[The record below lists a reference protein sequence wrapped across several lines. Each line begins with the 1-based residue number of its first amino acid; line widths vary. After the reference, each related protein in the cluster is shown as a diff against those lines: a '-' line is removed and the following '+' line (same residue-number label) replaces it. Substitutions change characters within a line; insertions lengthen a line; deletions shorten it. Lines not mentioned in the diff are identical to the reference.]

1 MTQIPTIASHRGIG
15 IHDRQGAARIKVA
28 KAAIDR
34 VARMSDVL
42 ELADFAA
49 DSQQPP
55 EARMFAA
62 NKIEVEYEVAA
73 EERRNRPIIDL
84 EKVRATVPKLI
95 DLTEKVLFGD
105 VWERPGLSKRDRSL
119 VTCAALIALNR
130 TEQLKGH
137 LERALNNGV
146 TPEEIGE
153 LITHLAFYGGWP
165 VAMSGAL
172 VANDVLAQHK
182 R

>member
-84 EKVRATVPKLI
+84 EKVRATVAGLDSLEWRSPVVYGT
-95 DLTEKVLFGD
+95 DLED
-105 VWERPGLSKRDRSL
+105 D
-119 VTCAALIALNR
+119 
-130 TEQLKGH
+130 
-137 LERALNNGV
+137 GV
-146 TPEEIGE
+146 PREEPLAGE
-153 LITHLAFYGGWP
+153 E
-165 VAMSGAL
+165 
-172 VANDVLAQHK
+172 
-182 R
+182 